1 MIVLENVTKVYR
13 LGSVEVHALRGVS
26 MRIEAGEWVAIM
38 GPSGS
43 GKSTLM
49 NIVGCLDTP
58 TTGAYSLDGVDVGT
72 LSDDRLANIRNHK
85 LGFVFQSY
93 NLLPRATALEN
104 VELPLV
110 YGGVPDRRQRA
121 MEALRRVGLGDRLG
135 HRPNQLSG
143 GQQQRVAIARA
154 LTNSPRFLLA
164 DEPTGN
170 LDSRSGAE
178 IMDILRSLHR
188 EGQTIVVVTHDAQV
202 AAQAQRVIRLHDGL
216 VVGDERNGAPEQR
229 APGGDGGSAS
239 RGAGPAPGTRAAP
252 FTAS

>member
-13 LGSVEVHALRGVS
+13 LDGVEVHALRGVS
-26 MRIEAGEWVAIM
+26 LRIEAGEWVAIV

-49 NIVGCLDTP
+49 HIIGCLDTP
-58 TTGAYSLDGVDVGT
+58 TSGAYLLDGVDVST
-72 LSDDRLANIRNHK
+72 LSDDHLAEIRNRK

-93 NLLPRATALEN
+93 NLLPRTTALEN

-110 YGGVPDRRQRA
+110 YNGAPNRRQRA
-121 MEALRRVGLGDRLG
+121 IEALSRVGLADRLH

-143 GQQQRVAIARA
+143 GEQQRVAVARA
-154 LTNSPRFLLA
+154 LVGDPRFLLA

-178 IMDILRSLHR
+178 LMGILQNLHQ
-188 EGQTIVVVTHDAQV
+188 EGLTIVLVTHDPEI
-202 AAQAQRVIRLHDGL
+202 AAHTERIIRLHDGL
-216 VVGDERNGAPEQR
+216 IVQGQETAAERN
-229 APGGDGGSAS
+229 
-239 RGAGPAPGTRAAP
+239 
-252 FTAS
+252 